1 MSFELFVGKRYLRTN
16 QDQIFLS
23 MITLLSVLGV
33 ALGVMVLVVVIAVMT
48 GFETE
53 LTKRILGIEAHV
65 LVMRYGEPL
74 TDYAELIPR
83 IEAEPGVTSA
93 APFIYTQAMMRSPKG
108 MTGVV
113 LRGLD
118 PASMGCRL
126 RTVEGQCLGE
136 TLFPQPA
143 PAGGVPV
150 GGVPVGDEADGS
162 ISLPEVVLG
171 SALAEKYGL
180 KAGDLVHLL
189 SAQGDGE
196 AMGRLPAVQ
205 PVRVVGL
212 FETGMHEYDAAV
224 VFMDLAGAQGLLGM
238 QGQATGVEVRLADVY
253 QAKAMAATLAEQLDY
268 PYWTRDWIQMNRNLF
283 SMLTLQKAVMFIILI
298 LIVLVAAFNIASALI
313 MMVME
318 KTRDIAI
325 LKTMGATNAS
335 IRKIFVFKGLLIGFI
350 GVFMGVAGGVGL
362 SLLLQRYQF
371 IHLPG
376 DVYFLTTLPVHLNI
390 LDIGIIIGATL
401 LICLLATLYP
411 ARQAARYKPVEGI
424 RYH

>member
-1 MSFELFVGKRYLRTN
+1 MSFELFVGRRYLRTSR
-16 QDQIFLS
+16 DQLFLS

-53 LTKRILGIEAHV
+53 LTRRILGIEAHV

-74 TDYAELIPR
+74 TTHEEVVPR
-83 IEAEPGVTSA
+83 IEAEAGVISA

-108 MTGVV
+108 LKGVV

-118 PASMGCRL
+118 PAKLGCRL
-126 RTVEGQCLGE
+126 KTTAGRCLGE
-136 TLFPQPA
+136 ILDQEADPGVGGEN
-143 PAGGVPV
+143 GGVT
-150 GGVPVGDEADGS
+150 
-162 ISLPEVVLG
+162 LPEVVLG
-171 SALAEKYGL
+171 SALAEAYDL
-180 KAGDLVHLL
+180 QVGDLVHLL
-189 SAQGDGE
+189 SAQGD
-196 AMGRLPAVQ
+196 AAATGRLPKVH
-205 PVRVVGL
+205 PVRVAGL

-224 VFMDLAGAQGLLGM
+224 VFMGLAGAQRLLGLA
-238 QGQATGVEVRLADVY
+238 GQATGIEVRLADVY
-253 QAKAMAATLAEQLDY
+253 KAKAVAAALGEKLEY

-283 SMLTLQKAVMFIILI
+283 SMLTLQKTVMFIILI

-325 LKTMGATNAS
+325 LKTMGATNGS

-350 GVFMGVAGGVGL
+350 GILMGVVGGVGL

-376 DVYFLTTLPVHLNI
+376 DVYFLTTLPVHLDP
-390 LDIGIIIGATL
+390 LDIGVIIAATL

>member
-1 MSFELFVGKRYLRTN
+1 MSFELFVGKRYLRAN
-16 QDQIFLS
+16 QDQLFLS
-23 MITLLSVLGV
+23 MITLLSVLGD

-74 TDYAELIPR
+74 TDHDALIPR

-93 APFIYTQAMMRSPKG
+93 APFIYTQAMMRAPKG
-108 MTGVV
+108 LSGVV

-118 PASMGCRL
+118 PTSMGCRL
-126 RTVEGQCLGE
+126 RTVEGKCLGE
-136 TLFPQPA
+136 ALASQTVSPGGGA
-143 PAGGVPV
+143 AGER
-150 GGVPVGDEADGS
+150 GDETTA
-162 ISLPEVVLG
+162 LPEVVLG

-180 KAGDLVHLL
+180 QAGDLVHML
-189 SAQGDGE
+189 SAQGDAA

-205 PVRVVGL
+205 PVRIVGL

-224 VFMDLAGAQGLLGM
+224 VFMSLSGAQRLLRM
-238 QGQATGVEVRLADVY
+238 PGQATGVEVRLADVY
-253 QAKAMAATLAEQLDY
+253 QAKAVAGTLADQLDY

-283 SMLTLQKAVMFIILI
+283 SMLTLQKAVMFIILT

-390 LDIGIIIGATL
+390 VDICAIIGATL
-401 LICLLATLYP
+401 VICLLATLYP

>member
-16 QDQIFLS
+16 QDQVFLS

-126 RTVEGQCLGE
+126 RTIEGQCLGE
-136 TLFPQPA
+136 TLSSLQGPT
-143 PAGGVPV
+143 GGGAVEE
-150 GGVPVGDEADGS
+150 EANGT
-162 ISLPEVVLG
+162 SLPEVVLG

-180 KAGDLVHLL
+180 KTGDLVHML

-224 VFMDLAGAQGLLGM
+224 VFMAIAGAQRLLGM
-238 QGQATGVEVRLADVY
+238 QDQATGVEVRLADVY
-253 QAKAMAATLAEQLDY
+253 RAKAMAATLSDQLDY

-283 SMLTLQKAVMFIILI
+283 SMLTLQKTVMFIILI

-335 IRKIFVFKGLLIGFI
+335 IRKIFVFKGLLIGII

-362 SLLLQRYQF
+362 SFLLQRYQF